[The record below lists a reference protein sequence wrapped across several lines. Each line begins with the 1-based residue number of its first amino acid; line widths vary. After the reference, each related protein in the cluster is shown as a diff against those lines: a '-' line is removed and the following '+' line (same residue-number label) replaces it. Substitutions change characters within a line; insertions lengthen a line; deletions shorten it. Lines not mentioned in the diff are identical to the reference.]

1 MANSTTTSSTG
12 DIKEVHADKRE
23 KLGTLRVTSDGR
35 KFRYAKAGGALAAGK
50 MCVGAI
56 AEANHINVSVA
67 AAAIGDTV
75 VSVTVG
81 ATAVT
86 ENAYEDGF
94 LQVNDGTGEGH
105 AYLIA
110 SNTACDASGVTLVTL
125 AEPIRVALVAS
136 ATSEVSLIPN
146 PWNGVTHSA
155 TEESM
160 ASGVAMVPVASG
172 AYCWVQTGG
181 VGCCLMSGAPGVG
194 APLTLGA
201 TAGALLA
208 ISATIATTVT
218 QPIVGTTL
226 ATAGVSTEYKPV
238 MLQID

>member
-1 MANSTTTSSTG
+1 MATAMKNAFTG
-12 DIKEVHADKRE
+12 DVKEVHSEKRE
-23 KLGTLRVTSDGR
+23 KLGTLRITSDGR

-50 MCVGAI
+50 MCIGAV
-56 AEANHINVSVA
+56 AEANHINVAVA
-67 AAAIGDTV
+67 AASIGDMT

-81 ATAVT
+81 ATAVA
-86 ENAYEDGF
+86 ENAYADGY

-125 AEPIRVALVAS
+125 AEPIRAALVAS
-136 ATSEVSLIPN
+136 STSEVSLIPS

-155 TEESM
+155 TEESV
-160 ASGVAMVPVASG
+160 AAGVSVVVVPSG
-172 AYCWVQTGG
+172 AFCWLQTGG

-238 MLQID
+238 MLQMD